1 MYIFAFPM
9 QHKKTRSMKFTKMHG
24 TGNDYIYVNGLVE
37 TIENPAEFAIQYSDW
52 HKGIGSDGLVMI
64 LASETCDFRMRMFN
78 ADGSESEMCGNAS
91 RCIGKYVYDKGLTN
105 KTTLT
110 LETLAGVK
118 ALQLF
123 IGADQKVEK
132 VTVDMGEPILD
143 AALIPVTSDKNR
155 VINEPLAF
163 NSEIQY
169 NITTVSMGNPHAV
182 IFTTDIL
189 QLDLP
194 KIGPVIENATIFP
207 RRTNTEFIE
216 VLTQNIS
223 GLKNGKFCIFGRDE
237 ISNAII
243 LRNNEYIKIFDDL
256 KNIDSCNIAYIAND
270 KQKMFKFVGHSFR
283 DLRILT
289 IATFSDFSLS
299 ENGMIEIQ
307 LGRRNFEIIVN
318 KKTLKANSFMLK
330 PLINSYVI
338 N

>member
-1 MYIFAFPM
+1 
-9 QHKKTRSMKFTKMHG
+9 MKFTKMHG

-37 TIENPAEFAIQYSDW
+37 TIENPAEFAIQYSDR

-118 ALQLF
+118 VLQLF

-182 IFTTDIL
+182 IFTSDIL

-216 VLTQNIS
+216 VLTNNHVKMRVWERGSGETMACGTGACASVVAGVLNGLIS
-223 GLKNGKFCIFGRDE
+223 RRTTVELLGGE
-237 ISNAII
+237 
-243 LRNNEYIKIFDDL
+243 
-256 KNIDSCNIAYIAND
+256 
-270 KQKMFKFVGHSFR
+270 
-283 DLRILT
+283 LT
-289 IATFSDFSLS
+289 IEWKEEDNHVYLTGGATTVF
-299 ENGMIEIQ
+299 EGEI
-307 LGRRNFEIIVN
+307 
-318 KKTLKANSFMLK
+318 
-330 PLINSYVI
+330 
-338 N
+338 

>member
-1 MYIFAFPM
+1 
-9 QHKKTRSMKFTKMHG
+9 MKFTKMHG

-37 TIENPAEFAIQYSDW
+37 TIENPAEFAIQYSDR

-118 ALQLF
+118 VLQLF
-123 IGADQKVEK
+123 IGVDQKVEK

-155 VINEPLAF
+155 VINEPVAF
-163 NSEIQY
+163 NSEIRY

-216 VLTQNIS
+216 VLTNNHVKMRVWERGSGETMACGTGACASVVAGVLNGLIS
-223 GLKNGKFCIFGRDE
+223 RRTTVELLGGE
-237 ISNAII
+237 
-243 LRNNEYIKIFDDL
+243 
-256 KNIDSCNIAYIAND
+256 
-270 KQKMFKFVGHSFR
+270 
-283 DLRILT
+283 LT
-289 IATFSDFSLS
+289 IEWKEEDNHVYLTGGATTVF
-299 ENGMIEIQ
+299 EGEI
-307 LGRRNFEIIVN
+307 
-318 KKTLKANSFMLK
+318 
-330 PLINSYVI
+330 
-338 N
+338 